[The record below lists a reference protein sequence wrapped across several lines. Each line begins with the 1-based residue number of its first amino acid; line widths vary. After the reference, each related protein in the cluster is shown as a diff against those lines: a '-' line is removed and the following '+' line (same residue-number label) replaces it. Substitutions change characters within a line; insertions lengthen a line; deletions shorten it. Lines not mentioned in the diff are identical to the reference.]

1 MVIHGGMLNDG
12 QTQACSATCLGAALV
27 HAIEALEHL
36 ALLLG
41 RDADTCIGNR
51 QVRMALIIGPTS
63 KRNRATGLVIANS
76 VTGQVIN
83 QLVDQAWH
91 TFDHN
96 GLRLAHDGH
105 VRLSGLPAQG
115 AAPPS

>member
-1 MVIHGGMLNDG
+1 MV
-12 QTQACSATCLGAALV
+12 
-27 HAIEALEHL
+27 
-36 ALLLG
+36 
-41 RDADTCIGNR
+41 
-51 QVRMALIIGPTS
+51 LIIGPTS

-105 VRLSGLPAQG
+105 VRLSGDLLKALLHRRNSARELNGFRGTNRHCLTLGRALGLVQVRQRQDVVYQRC
-115 AAPPS
+115 